1 MSAGV
6 KSFIR
11 HHFACLCVVI
21 FKGKVYIYG
30 IIQADSTEDVC
41 ISGIVLLNGWKE
53 MKELEISMVWERIAG
68 REKYSGKRK
77 GRKRRGMKRYSGKSI
92 LRFL

>member
-30 IIQADSTEDVC
+30 IIPADSTEDVC
-41 ISGIVLLNGWKE
+41 ISEIVLLNGWKE
-53 MKELEISMVWERIAG
+53 INHIFE
-68 REKYSGKRK
+68 
-77 GRKRRGMKRYSGKSI
+77 
-92 LRFL
+92 